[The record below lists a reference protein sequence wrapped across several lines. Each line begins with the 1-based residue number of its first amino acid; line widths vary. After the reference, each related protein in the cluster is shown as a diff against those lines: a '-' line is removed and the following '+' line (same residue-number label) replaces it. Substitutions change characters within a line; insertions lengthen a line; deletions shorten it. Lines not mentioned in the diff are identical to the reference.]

1 MVPECADLCI
11 LRIGLSSFLHGIE
24 IEGKRVIA
32 QILFPQ
38 LLSSY
43 SCQCLKQSFQS
54 DVLQMIEIISHRVP
68 SEACLT

>member
-11 LRIGLSSFLHGIE
+11 LRIGLNSFLHGIE

-54 DVLQMIEIISHRVP
+54 DVLQMIGIVSHRIL
-68 SEACLT
+68 SEAC